1 MSIEEILRKYPDL
14 QLENIQASL
23 SYASLFSQRNFLRM
37 TNLLTDTQK
46 QEIIE
51 DILVKKNNQQNF
63 LRLMKQRREKG
74 MIIARKSADF
84 LKQNYGVSKVILFGS
99 LLDYRKMNFNSDID
113 LAVWNLSEK
122 DYFKAVG
129 FLLEI
134 AEDFS
139 IDLVEIQNAKP
150 YILESIS
157 EGIELKISE

>member
-1 MSIEEILRKYPDL
+1 MI
-14 QLENIQASL
+14 
-23 SYASLFSQRNFLRM
+23 
-37 TNLLTDTQK
+37 NLLTNNQK
-46 QEIIE
+46 QKIIE
-51 DILVKKNNQQNF
+51 DILTNKNNQQNF
-63 LRLMKQRREKG
+63 LQLMKKRQDKG
-74 MIIARKSADF
+74 IIIAKKCANL
-84 LKQNYGVSKVILFGS
+84 LKQHYGVSKVILFGS
-99 LLDYRKMNFNSDID
+99 LLDYKKMNFKSDID

-157 EGIELKISE
+157 EGIEL

>member
-1 MSIEEILRKYPDL
+1 
-14 QLENIQASL
+14 
-23 SYASLFSQRNFLRM
+23 M
-37 TNLLTDTQK
+37 TNLITDTQK

-51 DILVKKNNQQNF
+51 DILVKKNNQQKF
-63 LRLMKQRREKG
+63 FQLMKKRQDKG
-74 MIIARKSADF
+74 VLIARKCANF

-122 DYFKAVG
+122 DYFKAVS

-134 AEDFS
+134 AEDFK

-157 EGIELKISE
+157 EGIEL